1 MTTRTR
7 KAHWAAGLWGLWLG
21 LAVLPT
27 KGTQDLYLNTG
38 LLQATFPP
46 EPLPVIDAIRVVN
59 WGRLALTNIFVPQPL
74 EFQNV
79 LFWTNSG
86 TWHGSPGYRFR
97 LYDPQ
102 ASGTRRFRMSSVFY
116 NEGLLHPSAAEVSTD
131 FWLLVEATN
140 IINRGRL
147 ETSPFGQL
155 NLTGDF
161 VDLRGGELRFRE
173 SGDINLAVR
182 TFDLHWGFSTNQIV
196 GRFNA
201 PPLTS
206 PFHLVQTLDG
216 LAGSQVVLPVGFTS
230 HVQFV
235 PVGASNFLIQAVYLY
250 NGNPDVETE
259 VRILSLLRYIRW
271 RGFVTNPVTQTRVT
285 NELYL
290 TEFLTPGNY
299 NFNLTNNTLYVA
311 SLNPLGA
318 FRPFNFSLSSV
329 MPPLYPFAT
338 VVPPQ
343 AWDPTVF
350 TIGTN
355 ILVEATNSG
364 YRTRVIPAVMVPAE
378 TEIGTAFSNV
388 LGRVEILARQA
399 LDLREARISV
409 PSYLRLESTHH
420 FVGSTNAQIEAPYSM
435 VRLGST
441 NGLLEVRHLQLP
453 QVPRMVGDLHAW
465 VGLWTNIT
473 ADGIGLE
480 YRVLMVSN
488 YFNPSAEPMIQDLEL
503 KSPEGPREVRIADKL
518 NVFRSLLIDAE
529 RLTVT
534 TNPPPPV
541 QVPPWMLPPFHP
553 TGELNLL
560 TNVISW
566 ADSLPRLRYLT
577 NHGLIVIS
585 NVATF
590 AGIRKPPY
598 YPTLFVEPYEAI
610 VNQGALAAH
619 SLHLQARHFESDGSL
634 FSEVGPLRL
643 LAGQARLGSPETNLW
658 GQIRAPL
665 GNVELE
671 ADRLLVTNHVVEAGR
686 RLVLGATNY
695 LGDADT
701 TNNVFL
707 VRDGLTLTVR
717 PAEGD
722 LRGTTIS
729 NLAPAYSTFNAIVWA
744 GEDRGPTPAGFTNNV
759 ALGRLIL
766 DGQFGSSFTF
776 QGLGVSNALY
786 VDQLILLNHA
796 TNELNNAFAA
806 LNIAPNLV
814 IYYADL
820 WVGGR
825 RLAEPVDSSRYNQG
839 RLRWVPTY
847 AGGFYGST
855 NILIGT
861 REIRVNT
868 ALRESTELDSD
879 GDGIPNAL
887 DPVPIPVPEA
897 VTPADVPLAVAF
909 DPGTPP
915 ALVLTWPTLPWATN
929 TILEASSPT
938 ARDWR
943 VLLRTNFATLPLPP
957 EWPCPDPQCLTNLL
971 PGRASVRLPAD
982 PQQGARYY
990 RVQIEMPNR

>member
-7 KAHWAAGLWGLWLG
+7 KAHWAASLWGLWLG

-46 EPLPVIDAIRVVN
+46 EPLPVIDASRVVN
-59 WGRLALTNIFVPQPL
+59 WGRLALTNLFLPQPV

-79 LFWTNSG
+79 RFWTNSG

-97 LYDPQ
+97 LYDSQ
-102 ASGTRRFRMSSVFY
+102 ASGVGRFRMSSVFH
-116 NEGLLHPSAAEVSTD
+116 NEGLLHPSAAEVSSD

-161 VDLRGGELRFRE
+161 VDLRGGELRFQE
-173 SGDINLAVR
+173 SGDTNLAVR
-182 TFDLHWGFSTNQIV
+182 TFDLHWGFSTNAII
-196 GRFNA
+196 GRFTA
-201 PPLTS
+201 PPLQS
-206 PFHLVQTLDG
+206 PFHLVQTLSG
-216 LAGSQVVLPVGFTS
+216 LAGTQVVLPVGFTS
-230 HVQFV
+230 HVQFF
-235 PVGASNFLIQAVYLY
+235 PVGPSNFLIQAVYLY

-259 VRILSLLRYIRW
+259 VRILNFVKYIRW

-290 TEFLTPGNY
+290 TEFLSPGNY
-299 NFNLTNNTLYVA
+299 NFNLTNNTLYIP
-311 SLNPLGA
+311 SLNPAGA
-318 FRPFNFSLSSV
+318 FRPFNFSLSGVAPAAYS
-329 MPPLYPFAT
+329 FAP
-338 VVPPQ
+338 VIDPQ

-355 ILVEATNSG
+355 IVVEATNAG

-378 TEIGTAFSNV
+378 TQSGTAFSNV
-388 LGRVEILARQA
+388 VGRMEIVARRA

-409 PSYLRLESTHH
+409 PSYLRLESTNH

-473 ADGIGLE
+473 IDGIGLE

-488 YFNPSAEPMIQDLEL
+488 YFNPSAEPMIEDLEL
-503 KSPEGPREVRIADKL
+503 KSPQPPYEVRIADKL

-534 TNPPPPV
+534 TNPLPPL
-541 QVPPWMLPPFHP
+541 QAPPWVLPPFHP

-560 TNVISW
+560 TNGISW

-577 NHGLIVIS
+577 NHGSIVIS
-585 NVATF
+585 NVATL
-590 AGIRKPPY
+590 AGVRRPPY
-598 YPTLFVEPYEAI
+598 YPTSSVEPYEAL
-610 VNQGALAAH
+610 VNQGILAAH
-619 SLHLQARHFESDGSL
+619 SLDVQARHFESDGNVT
-634 FSEVGPLRL
+634 SEVGPLRL
-643 LAGQARLGSPETNLW
+643 WAGEARLGSPETNLW
-658 GQIRAPL
+658 GQMRAPL
-665 GNVELE
+665 GNVELQ
-671 ADRLLVTNHVVEAGR
+671 ANRLLVTNHVVEAGR
-686 RLVLGATNY
+686 RLVLGATHY

-707 VRDGLTLTVR
+707 ARDGLTLTVR
-717 PAEGD
+717 PLEGD

-729 NLAPAYSTFNAIVWA
+729 NWAPAYSYNVIVWA

-759 ALGRLIL
+759 ALGRLVL
-766 DGQFGSSFTF
+766 DGRFGSSFTF
-776 QGLGVSNALY
+776 QGLGTRNALY

-796 TNELNNAFAA
+796 TNEFNNAFAA
-806 LNIAPNLV
+806 LNIEPNLV

-839 RLRWVPTY
+839 RLRWVPSY

-887 DPVPIPVPEA
+887 DPIPILVPEA
-897 VTPADVPLAVAF
+897 VTPADVPLAVGF
-909 DPGTPP
+909 EPGTPP
-915 ALVLTWPTLPWATN
+915 ALVLTWPTLPGATN

-938 ARDWR
+938 AQDWQ
-943 VLLRTNFATLPLPP
+943 VLLRTNFTTLPLPP
-957 EWPCPDPQCLTNLL
+957 EWPCWEPQCQTNML
-971 PGRASVRLPAD
+971 PGRAAVRLPVAS
-982 PQQGARYY
+982 PGPRYY
-990 RVQIEMPNR
+990 RIQVQMPNR